1 MGIFQGHVWGEGKAL
16 LSSSENGEGGKE
28 VDEPESPEAVKKRA
42 MAWWNETIVGTKASY
57 VLIVSHG
64 AWIRLLVQGL
74 LEDEAIRAALG
85 VRVGRCLNTGVSIV
99 EIPRE
104 RGRGHLLRYGDVV
117 HLREAADVAVVEGN
131 ADERGIE

>member
-1 MGIFQGHVWGEGKAL
+1 MGIFQGHEWGKGKAL
-16 LSSSENGEGGKE
+16 ISSENEEKKVV
-28 VDEPESPEAVKKRA
+28 VDDPESPEAVKKRA
-42 MAWWNETIVGTKASY
+42 MAWWNETIVGTTASY

-74 LEDEAIRAALG
+74 LDDKAIRAARG

-104 RGRGHLLRYGDVV
+104 RGRGRLLQFGNVV
-117 HLREAADVAVVEGN
+117 HLREAADVAVEDN